1 MSNTARK
8 KVRLTSGDVRFTII
22 NYAILAILFIVIL
35 YPLYWVLI
43 ASISAPTAIST
54 GEVLLFPKGITLEG
68 YKAVFTDGQI
78 MRGYG
83 NSLLYTSVGIAF
95 SLITTIPM
103 AYALSRRDM
112 AGRRL
117 VNLLVVFTMFFGGGM
132 IPTYLVINSLHMIDT
147 IWALVIPFAVVPYNL
162 IICRSFFENSI
173 PTELREAASLD
184 GCNDFQFFF
193 KIVIPLSGAVIA
205 IMILFYGV
213 SQWNTYFNALI
224 YIKDSEKYPLQLV
237 LRNILILNQVSVE
250 SMGDS
255 KTAALR
261 QERAELIK
269 YVSIIV
275 SSLPLLILYP
285 FVQKYF
291 VKGVMI
297 GAVKG

>member
-1 MSNTARK
+1 MAELAK
-8 KVRLTSGDVRFTII
+8 KKIRLNKGDLTFTIL
-22 NYAILAILFIVIL
+22 NYVILGVIFLVVL

-43 ASISAPTAIST
+43 ASISDPSFIST
-54 GEVLLFPKGITLEG
+54 GQVLLLPKGVTFEG
-68 YKAVFTDGQI
+68 YKAIFTDGQI

-83 NSLLYTSVGIAF
+83 NSLLYTVVGITC

-112 AGRRL
+112 AGRKI
-117 VNLLVVFTMFFGGGM
+117 VNLLVVFTMFFSGGM
-132 IPTYLVINSLHMIDT
+132 IPTYLVINGMNMIDT
-147 IWALVIPFAVVPYNL
+147 IWALVLPLAVVPYNL
-162 IICRSFFENSI
+162 IICRAFFENSI
-173 PTELREAASLD
+173 PNELREAASLD

-193 KIVIPLSGAVIA
+193 KIALPLSGAVIA

-213 SQWNTYFNALI
+213 SQWNTYFQALI
-224 YIKDSEKYPLQLV
+224 YIKNSEKYPLQLV

-250 SMGDS
+250 MAGNVQD
-255 KTAALR
+255 AVL
-261 QERAELIK
+261 QQQRAELIK